1 VRDLADCFEY
11 SFDRKGEIMAN
22 RKGLTEIQEQILDA
36 ILEYRQEK
44 GYNPTMREV
53 GEKVGL
59 SSTSSVSYQLSQL
72 RELGYLAKADAGQRA
87 MDVLK
92 NAEGAQADLARPLP
106 SNALSIPV
114 VGRIAAGGPILAE
127 QNVENHLTL
136 PRELVGSGDLFILK
150 VSGDSMIDAAI
161 CDGDWVVVRSQ
172 QTADNGDI
180 VAALLEDEATV
191 KVFKQ
196 NNGQTWLMPRNSNYD
211 PIDGTHAVIMG
222 KVVSVLRAL

>member
-1 VRDLADCFEY
+1 MAKRD
-11 SFDRKGEIMAN
+11 
-22 RKGLTEIQEQILDA
+22 GLTDIQEQILEA
-36 ILEYRQEK
+36 ILQYRQEK

-53 GEKVGL
+53 GEAVGL

-92 NAEGAQADLARPLP
+92 NVEGHQADLARPLP
-106 SNALSIPV
+106 NNVVSIPL
-114 VGRIAAGGPILAE
+114 VGKIAAGGPILAE
-127 QNVENHLTL
+127 QNELERFAL
-136 PRELVGSGDLFILK
+136 PRELVGNGDLFMLK
-150 VSGDSMIDAAI
+150 VQGDSMIDAAI
-161 CDGDWVVVRSQ
+161 CDGDYVVIRQ
-172 QTADNGDI
+172 QQNAQNGDI

-196 NNGQTWLMPRNSNYD
+196 TNGQTWLMPRNSSYD

-222 KVVSVLRAL
+222 KVVSVIRAL

>member
-1 VRDLADCFEY
+1 MNEKDLTDIQ
-11 SFDRKGEIMAN
+11 SKIM
-22 RKGLTEIQEQILDA
+22 QA
-36 ILEYRQEK
+36 IVSYRNEK

-53 GEKVGL
+53 GEAVGL
-59 SSTSSVSYQLSQL
+59 SSVSSVSYQLSQL
-72 RELGYLAKADAGQRA
+72 RERGYLNKAEAGQRA

-92 NAEGAQADLARPLP
+92 SVSGLVDENGRTTAD
-106 SNALSIPV
+106 NVTSIPV

-127 QNVENHLTL
+127 QNIENHFTL
-136 PRELVGSGDLFILK
+136 PRELVGNGDLFILK

-161 CDGDWVVVRSQ
+161 CDGDWVVVRQQ

-180 VAALLEDEATV
+180 VAALLEDSATV

-196 NNGQTWLMPRNSNYD
+196 TNGQTWLLPRNSAYD

-222 KVVSVLRAL
+222 KVVSVIRSI

>member
-1 VRDLADCFEY
+1 MNDKDLTDIQA
-11 SFDRKGEIMAN
+11 KIM
-22 RKGLTEIQEQILDA
+22 QA
-36 ILEYRQEK
+36 IVTYRNEK

-53 GEKVGL
+53 GEAVGL
-59 SSTSSVSYQLSQL
+59 SSVSSVSYQLSQL
-72 RELGYLAKADAGQRA
+72 RERGYLNKAEAGQRA

-92 NAEGAQADLARPLP
+92 SVSGVVDESGRGIPDNIA
-106 SNALSIPV
+106 SIPV

-127 QNVENHLTL
+127 QNIENHFTL
-136 PRELVGSGDLFILK
+136 PRELVGNGDLFILK

-161 CDGDWVVVRSQ
+161 CDGDWVVVRQQ

-180 VAALLEDEATV
+180 VAALLEDSATV

-196 NNGQTWLMPRNSNYD
+196 TNGQTWLLPRNSAYD

-222 KVVSVLRAL
+222 KVVSVIRSI

>member
-1 VRDLADCFEY
+1 MNEKDLTDIQ
-11 SFDRKGEIMAN
+11 SKIM
-22 RKGLTEIQEQILDA
+22 QA
-36 ILEYRQEK
+36 IVTYRNEK

-53 GEKVGL
+53 GEAVGL
-59 SSTSSVSYQLSQL
+59 SSVSSVSYQLSQL
-72 RELGYLAKADAGQRA
+72 RERGYLNKAEAGQRA

-92 NAEGAQADLARPLP
+92 SVSGVVDENGRGAAD
-106 SNALSIPV
+106 NVTSIPV

-127 QNVENHLTL
+127 QNIENHFTL
-136 PRELVGSGDLFILK
+136 PRELVGNGDLFILK

-161 CDGDWVVVRSQ
+161 CDGDWVVVRQQ

-180 VAALLEDEATV
+180 VAALLEDSATV

-196 NNGQTWLMPRNSNYD
+196 TNGQTWLLPRNSAYD

-222 KVVSVLRAL
+222 KVVSVIRSI

>member
-1 VRDLADCFEY
+1 MADE
-11 SFDRKGEIMAN
+11 K
-22 RKGLTEIQEQILDA
+22 KLTEVQSN
-36 ILEYRQEK
+36 ILEAIVSYRREK

-53 GEKVGL
+53 GEAVGL

-72 RELGYLAKADAGQRA
+72 RELGFLSKADAGQRA

-92 NAEGAQADLARPLP
+92 SAPGMSTASRSEVSDNVV
-106 SNALSIPV
+106 SIPL

-127 QNVENHLTL
+127 QNIENHFTL
-136 PRELVGSGDLFILK
+136 PRELVGGGDLFMLK

-161 CDGDWVVVRSQ
+161 CDGDWVVVRQQ
-172 QTADNGDI
+172 QTAEQGDI
-180 VAALLEDEATV
+180 VAALLEEGATV

-196 NNGQTWLMPRNSNYD
+196 SNGQTWLLPRNSSYY

-222 KVVSVLRAL
+222 KVVSVIRSL

>member
-1 VRDLADCFEY
+1 MADE
-11 SFDRKGEIMAN
+11 K
-22 RKGLTEIQEQILDA
+22 KLTEVQSN
-36 ILEYRQEK
+36 ILEAIVSYRREK

-53 GEKVGL
+53 GEAVGL

-72 RELGYLAKADAGQRA
+72 RELGFLSKADAGQRA

-92 NAEGAQADLARPLP
+92 SAPGMSTASRIEVSDNVV
-106 SNALSIPV
+106 SIPL

-127 QNVENHLTL
+127 QNIENHFTL
-136 PRELVGSGDLFILK
+136 PRELVGNGDLFILK

-161 CDGDWVVVRSQ
+161 CDGDWVVVRQQ

-180 VAALLEDEATV
+180 VAALLEDSATV

-196 NNGQTWLMPRNSNYD
+196 TNGQTWLLPRNSAYD

-222 KVVSVLRAL
+222 KVVSVIRSI

>member
-1 VRDLADCFEY
+1 MADE
-11 SFDRKGEIMAN
+11 K
-22 RKGLTEIQEQILDA
+22 KLTEVQSN
-36 ILEYRQEK
+36 ILEAIVSYRREK

-53 GEKVGL
+53 GEAVGL

-72 RELGYLAKADAGQRA
+72 RELGFLSKADAGQRA

-92 NAEGAQADLARPLP
+92 SAPGMSTASRSEISENVV
-106 SNALSIPV
+106 SIPL

-127 QNVENHLTL
+127 QNIENHFTL
-136 PRELVGSGDLFILK
+136 PRELVGGGDLFMLK

-161 CDGDWVVVRSQ
+161 CDGDWVVVRQQ
-172 QTADNGDI
+172 QTAEQGDI
-180 VAALLEDEATV
+180 VAALLEEGATV

-196 NNGQTWLMPRNSNYD
+196 SNGQTWLLPRNSSYD

-222 KVVSVLRAL
+222 KVVSVIRSL

>member
-1 VRDLADCFEY
+1 MADE
-11 SFDRKGEIMAN
+11 KQ
-22 RKGLTEIQEQILDA
+22 LTEVQSK
-36 ILEYRQEK
+36 ILEAIVSYRREK

-53 GEKVGL
+53 GEAVGL

-72 RELGYLAKADAGQRA
+72 RELGFLSKADAGQRA

-92 NAEGAQADLARPLP
+92 SAPGMSTASRSEVSDNVV
-106 SNALSIPV
+106 SIPL

-127 QNVENHLTL
+127 QNIENHFTL
-136 PRELVGSGDLFILK
+136 PRELVGGGDLFMLK

-161 CDGDWVVVRSQ
+161 CDGDWVVVRQQ
-172 QTADNGDI
+172 QTAEQGDI
-180 VAALLEDEATV
+180 VAALLEEGATV

-196 NNGQTWLMPRNSNYD
+196 SSGQTWLLPRNSSYD

-222 KVVSVLRAL
+222 KVVSVIRSL

>member
-1 VRDLADCFEY
+1 MNDKDLTDIQA
-11 SFDRKGEIMAN
+11 KIM
-22 RKGLTEIQEQILDA
+22 QA
-36 ILEYRQEK
+36 IVTYRNEK

-53 GEKVGL
+53 GEAVGL
-59 SSTSSVSYQLSQL
+59 SSVSSVSYQLSQL
-72 RELGYLAKADAGQRA
+72 RERGYLNKAEAGQRA

-92 NAEGAQADLARPLP
+92 SVSGVVDESGRGIPDNIT
-106 SNALSIPV
+106 SIPV

-127 QNVENHLTL
+127 QNIENHFTL
-136 PRELVGSGDLFILK
+136 PRELVGNGDLFILK

-161 CDGDWVVVRSQ
+161 CDGDWVVVRQQ

-180 VAALLEDEATV
+180 VAALLEDSATV

-196 NNGQTWLMPRNSNYD
+196 TNGQTWLLPRNSAYD

-222 KVVSVLRAL
+222 KVVSVIRSI

>member
-1 VRDLADCFEY
+1 MADE
-11 SFDRKGEIMAN
+11 KQ
-22 RKGLTEIQEQILDA
+22 LTEVQSK
-36 ILEYRQEK
+36 ILEAIVSYRREK

-53 GEKVGL
+53 GEAVGL

-72 RELGYLAKADAGQRA
+72 RELGFLSKADAGQRA

-92 NAEGAQADLARPLP
+92 SAPGMSTASRSEVSDNVV
-106 SNALSIPV
+106 SIPL

-127 QNVENHLTL
+127 QNIENHFTL
-136 PRELVGSGDLFILK
+136 PRELVGGGDLFMLK

-161 CDGDWVVVRSQ
+161 CDGDWVVVRQQ
-172 QTADNGDI
+172 QTAEQGDI
-180 VAALLEDEATV
+180 VAALLEEGATV

-196 NNGQTWLMPRNSNYD
+196 SNGQTWLLPRNSSYD

-222 KVVSVLRAL
+222 KVVSVIRSL

>member
-1 VRDLADCFEY
+1 MADE
-11 SFDRKGEIMAN
+11 K
-22 RKGLTEIQEQILDA
+22 KLTEVQSN
-36 ILEYRQEK
+36 ILEAIVSYRREK

-53 GEKVGL
+53 GEAVGL

-72 RELGYLAKADAGQRA
+72 RELGFLSKADAGQRA

-92 NAEGAQADLARPLP
+92 SAPGMSTASRSEVSDNVV
-106 SNALSIPV
+106 SIPL

-127 QNVENHLTL
+127 QNIENHFTL
-136 PRELVGSGDLFILK
+136 PRELVGGGDLFMLK

-161 CDGDWVVVRSQ
+161 CDGDWVVVRQQ
-172 QTADNGDI
+172 QTAEQGDI
-180 VAALLEDEATV
+180 VAALLEEGATV

-196 NNGQTWLMPRNSNYD
+196 SNGQTWLLPRNSSYD

-222 KVVSVLRAL
+222 KVVSVIRSL

>member
-1 VRDLADCFEY
+1 MNEKDLTDIQ
-11 SFDRKGEIMAN
+11 SKIM
-22 RKGLTEIQEQILDA
+22 QA
-36 ILEYRQEK
+36 IVTYRNEK

-53 GEKVGL
+53 GEAVGL
-59 SSTSSVSYQLSQL
+59 SSVSSVSYQLSQL
-72 RELGYLAKADAGQRA
+72 RERGYLNKAEAGQRA

-92 NAEGAQADLARPLP
+92 SVSGVVDETGRGLP
-106 SNALSIPV
+106 DNVTSIPV

-127 QNVENHLTL
+127 QNIENHFAL
-136 PRELVGSGDLFILK
+136 PRELVGNGDLFILK

-161 CDGDWVVVRSQ
+161 CDGDWVVVRQQ

-180 VAALLEDEATV
+180 VAALLEDSATV

-196 NNGQTWLMPRNSNYD
+196 TNGQTWLLPRNSAYD

-222 KVVSVLRAL
+222 KVVSVIRSI

>member
-1 VRDLADCFEY
+1 MADE
-11 SFDRKGEIMAN
+11 K
-22 RKGLTEIQEQILDA
+22 KLTEVQSN
-36 ILEYRQEK
+36 ILEAIVSYRREK

-53 GEKVGL
+53 GEAVGL

-72 RELGYLAKADAGQRA
+72 RELGFLSKADAGQRA

-92 NAEGAQADLARPLP
+92 SAPGMSIASRSEVSDNVV
-106 SNALSIPV
+106 SIPL

-127 QNVENHLTL
+127 QNIENHFTL
-136 PRELVGSGDLFILK
+136 PRELVGGGDLFMLK

-161 CDGDWVVVRSQ
+161 CDGDWVVVRQQ
-172 QTADNGDI
+172 QTAEQGDI
-180 VAALLEDEATV
+180 VAALLEEGATV

-196 NNGQTWLMPRNSNYD
+196 SNGQTWLLPRNSSYD

-222 KVVSVLRAL
+222 KVVSVIRSL

>member
-1 VRDLADCFEY
+1 MADE
-11 SFDRKGEIMAN
+11 KQ
-22 RKGLTEIQEQILDA
+22 LTEVQSK
-36 ILEYRQEK
+36 ILEAIVSYRREK

-53 GEKVGL
+53 GEAVGL

-72 RELGYLAKADAGQRA
+72 RELGFLSKADAGQRA

-92 NAEGAQADLARPLP
+92 SAPGMSTASRSEVSDNVV
-106 SNALSIPV
+106 SIPL

-127 QNVENHLTL
+127 QNIENHFSL
-136 PRELVGSGDLFILK
+136 PRELVGGGDLFMLK

-161 CDGDWVVVRSQ
+161 CDGDWVVVRQQ
-172 QTADNGDI
+172 QTAEQGDI
-180 VAALLEDEATV
+180 VAALLEEGATV

-196 NNGQTWLMPRNSNYD
+196 SSGQTWLLPRNSSYD

-222 KVVSVLRAL
+222 KVVSVIRSL

>member
-1 VRDLADCFEY
+1 MKEATMADE
-11 SFDRKGEIMAN
+11 KQ
-22 RKGLTEIQEQILDA
+22 LTEVQSK
-36 ILEYRQEK
+36 ILEAIVSYRREK

-53 GEKVGL
+53 GEAVGL

-72 RELGYLAKADAGQRA
+72 RELGFLSKADAGQRA

-92 NAEGAQADLARPLP
+92 SAPGMSTASRSEVSDNVV
-106 SNALSIPV
+106 SIPL

-127 QNVENHLTL
+127 QNIENHFTL
-136 PRELVGSGDLFILK
+136 PRELVGGGDLFMLK

-161 CDGDWVVVRSQ
+161 CDGDWVVVRQQ
-172 QTADNGDI
+172 QTAEQGDI
-180 VAALLEDEATV
+180 VAALLEEGATV

-196 NNGQTWLMPRNSNYD
+196 SNGQTWLLPRNSSYD

-222 KVVSVLRAL
+222 KVVSVIRSL

>member
-1 VRDLADCFEY
+1 MADE
-11 SFDRKGEIMAN
+11 K
-22 RKGLTEIQEQILDA
+22 KLTEVQSN
-36 ILEYRQEK
+36 ILEAIVSYRREK

-53 GEKVGL
+53 GEAVGL

-72 RELGYLAKADAGQRA
+72 RELGFLSKADAGQRA

-92 NAEGAQADLARPLP
+92 SAPGMSTASRSEVSDNVV
-106 SNALSIPV
+106 SIPL

-127 QNVENHLTL
+127 QNIENHFTL
-136 PRELVGSGDLFILK
+136 PRELVGGGELFMLK

-161 CDGDWVVVRSQ
+161 CDGDWVVVRQQ
-172 QTADNGDI
+172 QTAEQGDI
-180 VAALLEDEATV
+180 VAALLEEGATV

-196 NNGQTWLMPRNSNYD
+196 SNGQTWLLPRNSSYD

-222 KVVSVLRAL
+222 KVVSVIRSL

>member
-1 VRDLADCFEY
+1 
-11 SFDRKGEIMAN
+11 MAAESSTPKN
-22 RKGLTEIQEQILDA
+22 LTDIQEKIIEA
-36 ILEYRQEK
+36 IVGYRNEK

-53 GEKVGL
+53 GEAVGL

-72 RELGYLAKADAGQRA
+72 RELGYLSKADAGQRA

-92 NAEGAQADLARPLP
+92 SVPGVSDESGRTN
-106 SNALSIPV
+106 NVISIPV

-127 QNVENHLTL
+127 QNVENHFSL
-136 PRELVGSGDLFILK
+136 PRELVGNGDLFILK

-161 CDGDWVVVRSQ
+161 CDGDWVVVRQ
-172 QTADNGDI
+172 QQSAENGDI
-180 VAALLEDEATV
+180 VAALLEDSATV

-196 NNGQTWLMPRNSNYD
+196 TSGQTWLLPRNSAYD

-222 KVVSVLRAL
+222 KVVSVIRAL